1 MPIFNELRID
11 EKHLAR
17 VRAVRSQVE
26 VTYKADKTF
35 QEDFLKWRKNISK
48 ILANQKALTSSTL
61 VRIFN

>member
-1 MPIFNELRID
+1 MPIFNQLRID

-17 VRAVRSQVE
+17 VRAVRSRVE
-26 VTYKADKTF
+26 VTDSADKTF